1 MKTRRIKLSEIKAGA
16 LRIGQEYTMMD
27 SFGGF
32 TKGSKVTVED
42 IKNYGSDIRIEL
54 MGDGGVSD
62 FFILDVN
69 DDLDLF

>member
-1 MKTRRIKLSEIKAGA
+1 
-16 LRIGQEYTMMD
+16 MD
-27 SFGGF
+27 SFGEF

-54 MGDGGVSD
+54 MGDGGISD